1 MKGIKGINNMGYF
14 SDLNLEVREGSK
26 MDTRS
31 SFEDQMLYRYED
43 LKDRYLDMQSGAYS
57 YAGDNL
63 YCRED
68 YLYSPIECFDTLYDV
83 ARAMEIVREELEKR
97 GCAVSLDDKFEDE
110 RVNCE
115 RDPDQLTIFEMI
127 FIPTEVYAAAVA

>member
-43 LKDRYLDMQSGAYS
+43 LKDRYLDM
-57 YAGDNL
+57 
-63 YCRED
+63 
-68 YLYSPIECFDTLYDV
+68 
-83 ARAMEIVREELEKR
+83 
-97 GCAVSLDDKFEDE
+97 
-110 RVNCE
+110 
-115 RDPDQLTIFEMI
+115 
-127 FIPTEVYAAAVA
+127 

>member
-1 MKGIKGINNMGYF
+1 
-14 SDLNLEVREGSK
+14 
-26 MDTRS
+26 
-31 SFEDQMLYRYED
+31 
-43 LKDRYLDMQSGAYS
+43 
-57 YAGDNL
+57 
-63 YCRED
+63 
-68 YLYSPIECFDTLYDV
+68 
-83 ARAMEIVREELEKR
+83 MEIVREELEKR